1 MNKDIRI
8 NNGILQIDMDD
19 LKLDE
24 RYATLDHVYDIEYRM
39 ISDKNSIKDIYTK
52 SEVEGRIWDEVQ
64 NLRDEWKT
72 SINNTTYQLLKQGF
86 YNQSIFWLV
95 IKQILTSLKE
105 LCKNF
110 NQKKRIRFIPLLKK
124 YLIKRRKKIWVRKL
138 I

>member
-72 SINNTTYQLLKQGF
+72 SINNTTYQTLETRVFQLENLLASYKTNIDELERALQELQPKEENPF
-86 YNQSIFWLV
+86 YTIIEKV
-95 IKQILTSLKE
+95 
-105 LCKNF
+105 F
-110 NQKKRIRFIPLLKK
+110 N
-124 YLIKRRKKIWVRKL
+124 
-138 I
+138 

>member
-24 RYATLDHVYDIEYRM
+24 RYATLDHVSDIEYRM

-72 SINNTTYQLLKQGF
+72 SINNTTYQTLEARVLQLEYLLASYKTNIDELERALQELQPKEENPF
-86 YNQSIFWLV
+86 YTIIEKV
-95 IKQILTSLKE
+95 
-105 LCKNF
+105 F
-110 NQKKRIRFIPLLKK
+110 N
-124 YLIKRRKKIWVRKL
+124 
-138 I
+138 

>member
-24 RYATLDHVYDIEYRM
+24 RYATLDHVSDIEYRM

-72 SINNTTYQLLKQGF
+72 SINNTTYQTLETRVFQLENLLASYKTNIDELERALQELQPKEENPF
-86 YNQSIFWLV
+86 YTIIEKV
-95 IKQILTSLKE
+95 
-105 LCKNF
+105 F
-110 NQKKRIRFIPLLKK
+110 N
-124 YLIKRRKKIWVRKL
+124 
-138 I
+138 

>member
-24 RYATLDHVYDIEYRM
+24 RYATLDHVSDIEYRM

-72 SINNTTYQLLKQGF
+72 SINNTTYQTLETRVFQLENLLASYKTNIVELERALQELQPKEENPF
-86 YNQSIFWLV
+86 YTIIEKV
-95 IKQILTSLKE
+95 
-105 LCKNF
+105 F
-110 NQKKRIRFIPLLKK
+110 N
-124 YLIKRRKKIWVRKL
+124 
-138 I
+138 

>member
-24 RYATLDHVYDIEYRM
+24 RYATLDHVSDIEYRM
-39 ISDKNSIKDIYTK
+39 IQDKNSIKDIYTK

-72 SINNTTYQLLKQGF
+72 SINNTTYQTLEARVLQLEYLLASYKTNIDELERALQELQPKEENPF
-86 YNQSIFWLV
+86 YTIIEKV
-95 IKQILTSLKE
+95 
-105 LCKNF
+105 F
-110 NQKKRIRFIPLLKK
+110 N
-124 YLIKRRKKIWVRKL
+124 
-138 I
+138 

>member
-72 SINNTTYQLLKQGF
+72 SINNTTYQTLEARVLQLEYLLASYKTNIDELERALQELQPKEENPF
-86 YNQSIFWLV
+86 YTIIEKV
-95 IKQILTSLKE
+95 
-105 LCKNF
+105 F
-110 NQKKRIRFIPLLKK
+110 N
-124 YLIKRRKKIWVRKL
+124 
-138 I
+138 